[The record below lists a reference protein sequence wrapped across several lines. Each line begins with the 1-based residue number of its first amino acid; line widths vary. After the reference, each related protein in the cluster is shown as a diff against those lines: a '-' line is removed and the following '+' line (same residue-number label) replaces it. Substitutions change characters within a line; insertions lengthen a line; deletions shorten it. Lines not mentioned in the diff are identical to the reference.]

1 MNTCLLWDC
10 DSQCSV
16 ALPHGAGVGL
26 QCLIVVF
33 PDHNYFLVLQFLI
46 GRKEIALVI
55 SVY

>member
-1 MNTCLLWDC
+1 M
-10 DSQCSV
+10 
-16 ALPHGAGVGL
+16 ALPHGAGGGGGDL

-33 PDHNYFLVLQFLI
+33 PDHNYFLVLQSLI